1 MQDYILI
8 AVGFVSATIFI
19 LNLVHRAWLQKAVI
33 REIEELSKDVS
44 RYTSLSSTIYQR
56 TPCVHCGR
64 YPPPPL
70 RDVNK

>member
-19 LNLVHRAWLQKAVI
+19 LNLVHRAWLHKAVV
-33 REIEELSKDVS
+33 REIESLSEDVH

-56 TPCVHCGR
+56 VPCVHCGR
-64 YPPPPL
+64 YPPAPL
-70 RDVNK
+70 SDRNR